1 MRIVLAIATALSL
14 LPGVAPAPKP
24 RVAEDIRHYW
34 VYCIG
39 TTTSVEMWDLAQ
51 MKVRRGS
58 DVCVLHESTSMSGAQ
73 DWMEKNFP
81 THTCSCRE

>member
-1 MRIVLAIATALSL
+1 MRTILASALSL
-14 LPGVAPAPKP
+14 LLLSAAPASKP
-24 RVAEDIRHYW
+24 ARVADNIQHYW

-39 TTTSVEMWDLAQ
+39 TTTSVEMWDLEQ

-58 DVCVLHESTSMSGAQ
+58 DVCLLHESTSMSGAQ

-81 THTCSCRE
+81 THACSCRE

>member
-1 MRIVLAIATALSL
+1 MRTLLAIATSLSL
-14 LPGVAPAPKP
+14 LLSAAPAPKS
-24 RVAEDIRHYW
+24 RVAENIQHYW

-39 TTTSVEMWDLAQ
+39 TTTSVEMWDLEQ

-58 DVCVLHESTSMSGAQ
+58 DVCLLHESTSVSGAQ

-81 THTCSCRE
+81 THTCSCQE